1 MIPESPFFW
10 KNCHNG
16 VSSGG
21 GGGGIRKPHRENI
34 FKKKITELISHHTD
48 LKLSR

>member
-1 MIPESPFFW
+1 MMPESPFW

-21 GGGGIRKPHRENI
+21 GGGGIRKPHRDSCL
-34 FKKKITELISHHTD
+34 KKGRK
-48 LKLSR
+48 K